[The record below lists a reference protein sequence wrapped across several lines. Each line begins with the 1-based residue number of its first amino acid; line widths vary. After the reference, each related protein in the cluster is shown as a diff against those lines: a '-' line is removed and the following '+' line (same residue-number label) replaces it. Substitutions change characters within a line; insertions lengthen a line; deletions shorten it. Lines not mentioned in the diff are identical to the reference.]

1 MANEITTQLNKVQAP
16 QVAVIRNVDAQATE
30 SLASKPVEGDV
41 SKLPR
46 TEGKVASDSGQE
58 STAEKLRDKVSQL
71 NDQMQNL
78 NRSLQFTVDEKSG
91 DSIVTVR
98 DAKTDEIIR
107 QFPSDE
113 LLKAR
118 NAVDNI
124 KGILIQVDA

>member
-30 SLASKPVEGDV
+30 SLASKPAEVDV
-41 SKLPR
+41 NKLLR
-46 TEGKVASDSGQE
+46 TEGQVASDSGQE
-58 STAEKLRDKVSQL
+58 SAAEKLRDKVSQL

-91 DSIVTVR
+91 DSVVTVR

-107 QFPSDE
+107 QFPSEE